1 MKIHTILSKVYCS
14 SAAIIVLTIV
24 LACLVCK
31 WPVAMTIAA
40 VLASLVISSPSTVS
54 IHLMFL
60 LAQKIRIRKAFFWMV
75 LFASI
80 PVTSFI
86 TALLFAEF
94 VPGKVWFL
102 LLLGI
107 LSGYAGILINGITLS
122 QSFNSSE
129 YDSE

>member
-1 MKIHTILSKVYCS
+1 MKSHTILSKVYRSS
-14 SAAIIVLTIV
+14 SAIIISTIV
-24 LACLVCK
+24 FACLVCK
-31 WPVAMTIAA
+31 WPLAMTIAA
-40 VLASLVISSPSTVS
+40 VLASIVISCPSTIS
-54 IHLMFL
+54 LHLMFL
-60 LAQKIRIRKAFFWMV
+60 LAQKIRIPKAFFWMV

-107 LSGYAGILINGITLS
+107 LSGYAGILTNGITLS
-122 QSFNSSE
+122 QSCNSSE

>member
-1 MKIHTILSKVYCS
+1 
-14 SAAIIVLTIV
+14 
-24 LACLVCK
+24 
-31 WPVAMTIAA
+31 
-40 VLASLVISSPSTVS
+40 
-54 IHLMFL
+54 MFL
-60 LAQKIRIRKAFFWMV
+60 LAQKIRIHKGFFWMV